1 MRGEVVTVCGNHA
14 AVLGHRALSLGEL
27 RAEIAPTL
35 DRRRGER
42 RRGVERRTEPR
53 ESAPERRRTA

>member
-1 MRGEVVTVCGNHA
+1 MHGELVTLCGNHA
-14 AVLGHRALSLGEL
+14 AVLGHGPLSLDEL

-42 RRGVERRTEPR
+42 RRGVERRAEPR
-53 ESAPERRRTA
+53 ETGDRRRTVA